1 MTDFDSNH
9 WIDEITRFVFMT
21 NSFYKTHIETEFPT
35 SGRKKLG
42 TLETDVLELFSYY
55 TELSVKEIN
64 QLLNL
69 PNSTLTS
76 VLNRLE
82 SQEYLER
89 KISLHDKRTYLVI
102 PTSKGHDFINLR
114 HLEKRKLY
122 QYLIDSIAT
131 DTHPQEIM
139 NLIKKMSAAIENV
152 NYERL
157 RRIHMD
163 IIKKEYNEF
172 GPWIAMINDST
183 ELPPQFE
190 HESDLI
196 LNADY
201 AFKIPRQIERRNAK
215 PGMPLYDQVVAYYSD
230 QLILFDRSETN
241 TIKKT
246 HIQLSD
252 ILMIQSLQ
260 ELLFGE
266 LIITTQE
273 DSHSI
278 VYNPV
283 SHEIIE
289 KLVTDIRKTYYDK
302 PEKFNIEALDEH
314 VKIHSPIFKTILLTE
329 LTTDD
334 VKLIEYQPFIEL
346 VRQKTNAFTFF
357 TDLISKPV
365 LQDSMFLTNGKEL
378 IILSRVQEVKSEKD
392 ADYGYRKTFIPL
404 DYIKDFST
412 QPDVTME
419 NLYTLD
425 IKLQNAY
432 FQTKI
437 SNDVDVSRLSALINT
452 H

>member
-9 WIDEITRFVFMT
+9 WMDEITRFVFMT
-21 NSFYKTHIETEFPT
+21 NLFYKTHIETEFPT

-55 TELSVKEIN
+55 AELSVKEIN
-64 QLLNL
+64 QLLNI

-82 SQEYLER
+82 SQDYLER
-89 KISLHDKRTYLVI
+89 KISLQDKRTYLVI

-122 QYLIDSIAT
+122 HYLIDSIAT

-139 NLIKKMSAAIENV
+139 NLIRKMNAAIENV

-172 GPWIAMINDST
+172 GPWVAMINDST

-196 LNADY
+196 LNAEY

-215 PGMPLYDQVVAYYSD
+215 PGMPLYDQVVAYNSD
-230 QLILFDRSETN
+230 QLILFDRNETN

-289 KLVTDIRKTYYDK
+289 KLVNDIRKTYYDK
-302 PEKFNIEALDEH
+302 PAKFNIE
-314 VKIHSPIFKTILLTE
+314 
-329 LTTDD
+329 DD

-346 VRQKTNAFTFF
+346 VRQKTTAFTFF
-357 TDLISKPV
+357 SDLISKPV

-404 DYIKDFST
+404 DYIQDFAT
-412 QPDVTME
+412 QPDETME

-437 SNDVDVSRLSALINT
+437 STDVDVSRLSALINS

>member
-1 MTDFDSNH
+1 
-9 WIDEITRFVFMT
+9 
-21 NSFYKTHIETEFPT
+21 
-35 SGRKKLG
+35 
-42 TLETDVLELFSYY
+42 
-55 TELSVKEIN
+55 
-64 QLLNL
+64 
-69 PNSTLTS
+69 
-76 VLNRLE
+76 
-82 SQEYLER
+82 
-89 KISLHDKRTYLVI
+89 
-102 PTSKGHDFINLR
+102 
-114 HLEKRKLY
+114 
-122 QYLIDSIAT
+122 
-131 DTHPQEIM
+131 
-139 NLIKKMSAAIENV
+139 
-152 NYERL
+152 
-157 RRIHMD
+157 MD

-230 QLILFDRSETN
+230 QLILFDRNETN

-404 DYIKDFST
+404 DYIKDFAT